1 MLRRCVSA
9 GERKFAWRVFIPPP
23 EHVLGWGAWLHAN
36 DKPDQNEQSECSH
49 STAGSGE
56 PGMVVPI
63 LARSIIHCNGEPP
76 LGTANTYFQRLIC
89 ERVLLVRPLA
99 SSSAAEIRIGGVTFR
114 LRHASVALPCRWDSA
129 QQDRHKAV
137 AAKATIHTSNLMY
150 TCLEESAEDCCYDG
164 I

>member
-9 GERKFAWRVFIPPP
+9 GERKFAWRVFIRPP

-63 LARSIIHCNGEPP
+63 LGRSIIHCNGEPP
-76 LGTANTYFQRLIC
+76 LGTANIFSQRQGCLTC
-89 ERVLLVRPLA
+89 EFVLPVRTLA
-99 SSSAAEIRIGGVTFR
+99 SGSAAGLCTVGILFH
-114 LRHASVALPCRWDSA
+114 LRHSSCIRCGSPMRMGRRSKGPPQGSHREGHNTYIRSDVHMS
-129 QQDRHKAV
+129 
-137 AAKATIHTSNLMY
+137 
-150 TCLEESAEDCCYDG
+150 
-164 I
+164 